1 MCLTVRMDPTRIT
14 QAEGTQDATDDGART
29 AKAPWH
35 PPTLE
40 EVDYSQ
46 TEAAGVGGVY
56 DFTVY
61 TGSV

>member
-1 MCLTVRMDPTRIT
+1 MSENSSPYEPSRAATPS
-14 QAEGTQDATDDGART
+14 GSDAG

-40 EVDYSQ
+40 EVDYSA
-46 TEAAGVGGVY
+46 TEASGVGAVY

>member
-1 MCLTVRMDPTRIT
+1 MSDDPR
-14 QAEGTQDATDDGART
+14 QDHAATETARPGDSS

-40 EVDYSQ
+40 EVDYSA
-46 TEAAGVGGVY
+46 TEASGAGGVY

-61 TGSV
+61 SGSS

>member
-1 MCLTVRMDPTRIT
+1 MRDTSSPHEPPRAATPPDS
-14 QAEGTQDATDDGART
+14 GTS

-40 EVDYSQ
+40 EVDYSA
-46 TEAAGVGGVY
+46 TEAAGAGAVY

>member
-1 MCLTVRMDPTRIT
+1 MSDHPHPHAATPSDPDTS
-14 QAEGTQDATDDGART
+14 

-35 PPTLE
+35 PPKLE
-40 EVDYSQ
+40 EVDYSA
-46 TEAAGVGGVY
+46 TEAAGSGAVY

>member
-1 MCLTVRMDPTRIT
+1 MSEHSNPHEPQR
-14 QAEGTQDATDDGART
+14 AATSSESGAG

-40 EVDYSQ
+40 EVDYSA
-46 TEAAGVGGVY
+46 TEAAGVGAVY
-56 DFTVY
+56 DLTVY

>member
-1 MCLTVRMDPTRIT
+1 MSDQPNTTDASRPDSDTTR
-14 QAEGTQDATDDGART
+14 

-40 EVDYSQ
+40 EVDYSA
-46 TEAAGVGGVY
+46 TEASGTGGVY

-61 TGSV
+61 SGSH

>member
-1 MCLTVRMDPTRIT
+1 MSDSPERSDLDRAASP
-14 QAEGTQDATDDGART
+14 AEAG

-40 EVDYSQ
+40 EVDYSA
-46 TEAAGVGGVY
+46 TEAAGVGAVY
-56 DFTVY
+56 DLTVY

>member
-1 MCLTVRMDPTRIT
+1 MSENSIPHESSRADTPSQSDTS
-14 QAEGTQDATDDGART
+14 

-40 EVDYSQ
+40 EVDYSA
-46 TEAAGVGGVY
+46 TEAAGVGAVY
-56 DFTVY
+56 DLTVY

>member
-1 MCLTVRMDPTRIT
+1 MSEHSTPK
-14 QAEGTQDATDDGART
+14 DAAGAT
-29 AKAPWH
+29 TPPGSDTSPKAPWH

-40 EVDYSQ
+40 EVDYSA

-56 DFTVY
+56 DLTVY

>member
-1 MCLTVRMDPTRIT
+1 MTDPSPPTDTTPRS
-14 QAEGTQDATDDGART
+14 ARSDSDAS

-40 EVDYSQ
+40 EVDYSA
-46 TEAAGVGGVY
+46 TEAAGVGAVY
-56 DFTVY
+56 DLTVY